1 MSLID
6 YKKTLKAWGLQEN
19 PFDFTPPDEFEQVAA
34 IFHGRKQELES
45 ALISL
50 YEGGNVLVRGT
61 WGIGKTALIK
71 TLLYQLQKEVAELK
85 EEMMVIYVDEI
96 PNVSITNFYRALLLA
111 ITQQMS
117 GQSTDAKKVADSL
130 TGVMIQSNKT
140 KTEGGVNL
148 LALSLKFTNEPN
160 PSEIREADIYQQLLF
175 WLKEA
180 EGIYGKVV
188 IAIDDLDKKD
198 TPIVQEIIEN
208 SLSLFRQGK
217 NRAFVMTG
225 RGFTDLQEATLSSLG
240 IFSEDLNLRRMSNDD
255 LRQIVIN
262 YLNTVRKEPLDS
274 IAPFTPEVLDRII
287 EYAQG
292 TPRQLNS
299 ICKKVLHQAARQK
312 CASIDMVAW
321 QNIWPVIQED
331 FIQKLSPHLQRLLY
345 IAYKQKG
352 ISEDISNESLD
363 EIGALTFTELLP
375 ELRELESM
383 DLIMRIEDARGFRF
397 IPSKLY
403 LPPVENNPSAGSI
416 N

>member
-6 YKKTLKAWGLQEN
+6 YKKILKEWGLQEN
-19 PFDFTPPDEFEQVAA
+19 PFDFTPLDEFEQVAA
-34 IFHGRKQELES
+34 VFHGRKQELES

-50 YEGGNVLVRGT
+50 YEGGNVLIRGT

-71 TLLYQLQKEVAELK
+71 TLLYQLKKEVDELN
-85 EEMMVIYVDEI
+85 EEMLVLYIDEI
-96 PNVSITNFYRALLLA
+96 PNASIANFYRALLLA

-130 TGVMIQSNKT
+130 TGMAIQSNKT
-140 KTEGGVNL
+140 KTESGVNL

-160 PSEIREADIYQQLLF
+160 SSEIREADIYQQLLF
-175 WLKEA
+175 WLKQA
-180 EGIYGKVV
+180 EDIYGKLV

-198 TPIVQEIIEN
+198 TPVVQEVIEN

-262 YLNTVRKEPLDS
+262 YLNTVRQEPIDS
-274 IAPFTPEVLDRII
+274 IAPFTPEVLDRIV

-312 CASIDMVAW
+312 YAAIDMTAW

-403 LPPVENNPSAGSI
+403 LPPTNQSQDEGMV
-416 N
+416 

>member
-34 IFHGRKQELES
+34 VFHGRKQELES

-71 TLLYQLQKEVAELK
+71 TLLYQLKKEVDELK
-85 EEMMVIYVDEI
+85 EEMLVLYIDEI
-96 PNVSITNFYRALLLA
+96 PNASIANFYRALLLA

-130 TGVMIQSNKT
+130 TGMSIQSNKT
-140 KTEGGVNL
+140 KTESGVNL

-160 PSEIREADIYQQLLF
+160 SSEIREADIYQQLLF

-180 EGIYGKVV
+180 EDIYGKVV

-198 TPIVQEIIEN
+198 TPVVQEIIEN
-208 SLSLFRQGK
+208 SLTLFRQGK

-255 LRQIVIN
+255 LRQIVI
-262 YLNTVRKEPLDS
+262 
-274 IAPFTPEVLDRII
+274 
-287 EYAQG
+287 
-292 TPRQLNS
+292 
-299 ICKKVLHQAARQK
+299 
-312 CASIDMVAW
+312 
-321 QNIWPVIQED
+321 
-331 FIQKLSPHLQRLLY
+331 
-345 IAYKQKG
+345 
-352 ISEDISNESLD
+352 
-363 EIGALTFTELLP
+363 
-375 ELRELESM
+375 
-383 DLIMRIEDARGFRF
+383 
-397 IPSKLY
+397 
-403 LPPVENNPSAGSI
+403 
-416 N
+416 